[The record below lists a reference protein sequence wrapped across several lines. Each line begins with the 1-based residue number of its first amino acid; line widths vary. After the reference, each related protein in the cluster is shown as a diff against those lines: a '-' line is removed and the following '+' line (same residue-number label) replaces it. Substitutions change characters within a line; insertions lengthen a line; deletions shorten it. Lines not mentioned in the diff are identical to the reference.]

1 MRPSRVSGRSARAA
15 VLGWALAAALA
26 SGAPQPEPTPHSL
39 PEPEADRERAAE
51 FDRIGPALDKRIRG
65 KASLDDVRVDV
76 TWARGGPMSS
86 TRVYGNGVGIW
97 DRRSQF
103 RLTKPQVVAILKAL
117 RQARFGA
124 MPDVFGE
131 EEEGEEREQAK
142 GEREG
147 PRMKGRI
154 DARAGTVSKTVIQ
167 MVDGDQSA
175 ELAALAER
183 LLALCAEPARSGVG
197 AKNLGEG
204 LQKVAAGR
212 LAPETL
218 SATVQRRFERAD
230 PATGETGWIL
240 QLEGRVAVSESLPGG
255 RKNAPRM
262 ELALTE
268 SEFRGLTGLLA
279 GNRAA
284 ELPINVYAPEYT
296 DLQLAVLSSSRT
308 ISARRYLQMTPD
320 THGEAQKTF
329 ERIYDAFRALNAR
342 ARKDGKALP
351 ARPAAEREE
360 EKEKREKD

>member
-1 MRPSRVSGRSARAA
+1 MRPSRDSRRPARAA
-15 VLGWALAAALA
+15 VLGWALAAVLA
-26 SGAPQPEPTPHSL
+26 AGAEV
-39 PEPEADRERAAE
+39 
-51 FDRIGPALDKRIRG
+51 DRIGPELEKRIRG

-86 TRVYGNGVGIW
+86 ARVYGNGVGIW

-117 RQARFGA
+117 RQAEFGA

-131 EEEGEEREQAK
+131 EEEGEEGEEREAN

-147 PRMKGRI
+147 PRMKGRVS
-154 DARAGTVSKTVIQ
+154 ARAGTVSKAVIQ

-175 ELAALAER
+175 ELAALAEK

-197 AKNLGEG
+197 AKNLAEG
-204 LQKVAAGR
+204 LQKVAAGG
-212 LAPETL
+212 LAAETL

-268 SEFRGLTGLLA
+268 SEFRDLAGFLL

-284 ELPINVYAPEYT
+284 ELPINVYAPEYA
-296 DLQLAVLSSSRT
+296 DLQLAVLNSSRT
-308 ISARRYLQMTPD
+308 ISARRYLNMTPD
-320 THGEAQKTF
+320 THGEAQKDF
-329 ERIYDAFRALNAR
+329 ERIYDAFRAVNAR
-342 ARKDGKALP
+342 VRKEGRALP
-351 ARPAAEREE
+351 SRPAAARERE
-360 EKEKREKD
+360 EKEKRETD